1 MNRHIES
8 IRIKNFQNH
17 EDTFLTF
24 GPGLTVITGSS
35 DCGKSAIYR
44 AFMFVFENE
53 WKSYDVKNGEK
64 NTEITVI
71 FKNGDYLK
79 RTKGTV
85 NEVEYQYFGKEL
97 VKHAK
102 FGSDLPK
109 DVVEFIGYTP
119 RTAHAYVPFAN
130 QEDKLFLINSTD
142 TSIPKDISKL
152 LRIDDLEQ
160 AGSLLNSEVN
170 KISGDIKR
178 VSAELESTKTKL
190 KPFENLDERIEN
202 LNSLKNLIQ
211 DYENLESDI
220 DTLEEFIDVFY
231 KAHKQYVECKN
242 EKIKYEALEELYSV
256 VIPELTQ
263 NYNEFSDGLDLIENI
278 STKVIQYKT
287 SEKNYNHYYE
297 IAEGDIGQLIS
308 YCDSANTELLAIENL
323 DSDLEITN
331 SKINSRLEDIEK
343 LNQIIKQCDE
353 EIESLETYA
362 RENFETCESCGRFC
376 VCQRL
381 S

>member
-24 GPGLTVITGSS
+24 GSGLTVITGSS
-35 DCGKSAIYR
+35 DCGKSALFR

-53 WKSYDVKNGEK
+53 WKSYDVKNGQK

-85 NEVEYQYFGKEL
+85 NEVEYQYFGLEL

-109 DVVEFIGYTP
+109 DVVEFIGHTP
-119 RTAHAYVPFAN
+119 RTAHAYVPFAT

-152 LRIDDLEQ
+152 LRLDDLEQ

-170 KISGDIKR
+170 KISADIKR
-178 VSAELESTKTKL
+178 VSTELDSTKTKL

-202 LNSLKNLIQ
+202 FNKLKDLIQ
-211 DYENLESDI
+211 DYENLESEI
-220 DTLEEFIDVFY
+220 DTLEEFVDDFY
-231 KAHKQYVECKN
+231 KAYKQYVDCKN
-242 EKIKYEALEELYSV
+242 EKIKYEALEELYSTI
-256 VIPELTQ
+256 IPELTK
-263 NYNEFSDGLDLIENI
+263 NYNDISDGLILIENI
-278 STKVIQYKT
+278 SNKVTQYKT
-287 SEKNYNHYYE
+287 AEKSYNHYYE

-308 YCDSANTELLAIENL
+308 NCDSIHTELLTMEKL
-323 DSDLEITN
+323 DSDIENTN
-331 SKINSRLEDIEK
+331 SKIDAKLEDIEK
-343 LNQIIKQCDE
+343 LNQIIKECDE

-362 RENFETCESCGRFC
+362 RENFESCESCGRFC